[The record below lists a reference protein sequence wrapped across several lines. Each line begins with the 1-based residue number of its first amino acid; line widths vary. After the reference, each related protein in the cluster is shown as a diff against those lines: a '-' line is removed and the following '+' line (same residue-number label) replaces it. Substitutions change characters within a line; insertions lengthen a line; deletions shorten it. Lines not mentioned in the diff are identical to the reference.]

1 MERLLARVEEKL
13 FDPMLTIASVV
24 KDAGIGDNSYARQ
37 LTPLLGDS
45 LTNYIKRLRIETA
58 ARMLDDPAI
67 HPGFAAEAVGIPYVR
82 TFLSAC
88 KDVLEEAITP
98 RRSAELLGPSFNY
111 ATWNR
116 ARRGRLSTDDVRALQ
131 QMLKAGAPPAHGL
144 PIPDHPFEPGI
155 ATSPGIRSGWRAVMN
170 ESIDRIL
177 HDASRLPPS
186 LSQILRHAAGR
197 LCDPELTATKAQVDS
212 GIGNTALAYELIYY
226 FGDSLATYLEKR
238 RTEIA
243 VYLLAETD
251 LETGDVAGAVGL
263 QYPRFLHVFKR
274 CMGELP
280 RALRKK
286 SSDAPGFRVDYPT
299 WRRAVLGELSPAEV
313 TSLAVYLG
321 ALCPEAWD
329 SGTVIDT
336 PPPPSETTPPVR
348 RIEPRPEILEPS
360 IEPSTF
366 SAAEL
371 RACVESLARDPRP
384 SSSSV
389 EEVGIV
395 EDWDAMEAAAAILA
409 RDNHAKGRREAER
422 LMASCHAAR
431 RLYRIREIQCEV
443 TAAMALER
451 GELPGEEFWVPWLKV
466 RAQGETWRD
475 VSLEE
480 WQVIEER
487 LAPPEMA
494 LERWREADAERC
506 RILKGG
512 EIETEGRSEG
522 GDYLLARVCLNAEE
536 YYHRGT
542 PAGFKGTQLAVQ
554 IAERLFGSERF
565 SRHHVRRGR
574 QSVLVDL
581 LALAYARH
589 ANVLRYRGDIPEAK
603 HVMEAYYE
611 LERGRSLSPLSAAQA
626 ATFHSHLLAD
636 EGSDLNE
643 AESLIDLGIR
653 LHSEFDIHQ
662 AAKAEMGKAMI
673 QRLRKKDGYIRTLQR
688 AVVNLD
694 SQREAEMIE
703 VAQNNYLYYLIR
715 EGDIDGAVRAQATMS
730 PATVPLFKAIRLV
743 TEGCLNLALGNLD
756 LAEKEITRAV
766 RDLGELE
773 RAAEIPYGF
782 LYLAVIRIE
791 REDVSGARLL
801 LETASVIA
809 HRLGLSEAVDI
820 QSLVEHL
827 ESAEYCIKRAQSIAF
842 QIGGCLGPEVRPRRR

>member
-1 MERLLARVEEKL
+1 MSKNRANV
-13 FDPMLTIASVV
+13 
-24 KDAGIGDNSYARQ
+24 
-37 LTPLLGDS
+37 
-45 LTNYIKRLRIETA
+45 RI
-58 ARMLDDPAI
+58 
-67 HPGFAAEAVGIPYVR
+67 
-82 TFLSAC
+82 
-88 KDVLEEAITP
+88 
-98 RRSAELLGPSFNY
+98 SFNY

-131 QMLKAGAPPAHGL
+131 QMLKARAPPAHGL

-226 FGDSLATYLEKR
+226 FGDSLSTYLEKR
-238 RTEIA
+238 RAEIA

-313 TSLAVYLG
+313 TSLAVHLG

-336 PPPPSETTPPVR
+336 PPPSETTPPVR
-348 RIEPRPEILEPS
+348 RIEPRPEVLEPS

-395 EDWDAMEAAAAILA
+395 EDWEAMEAAAAILA

-466 RAQGETWRD
+466 RAQSETWRD

-542 PAGFKGTQLAVQ
+542 PAGFEDTQLAVQ

-589 ANVLRYRGDIPEAK
+589 ANALRYRDKLHEAK
-603 HVMEAYYE
+603 QTIEKIYE
-611 LERGRSLSPLSAAQA
+611 LERGRGVGILPAAQA
-626 ATFHSHLLAD
+626 SVFHAHILAD
-636 EGSDLNE
+636 EGACLDTAGLLV
-643 AESLIDLGIR
+643 ARGVR
-653 LHSEFDIHQ
+653 LHSEFDDHQ
-662 AAKAEMGKAMI
+662 AAKAKVGQAMI
-673 QRLRKKDGYIRTLQR
+673 QLSRRNPDHLQILRG
-688 AVVNLD
+688 AFSGLD
-694 SQREAEMIE
+694 AQRERKMVEG
-703 VAQNNYLYYLIR
+703 AQNNYLYYLVR
-715 EGDIDGAVRAQATMS
+715 EGSFEEAAKFHEDLP
-730 PATVPLFKAIRLV
+730 PATTPLIRTLRLA
-743 TEGCLNLALGNLD
+743 TEGCFNMALGNLD
-756 LAEKEITRAV
+756 LADKGLARAV
-766 RDLGELE
+766 GELVE
-773 RAAEIPYGF
+773 MRRVGDTRYCI
-782 LYLAVIRIE
+782 LYLAAIRLE
-791 REDVSGARLL
+791 KFDFGGARMF
-801 LETASVIA
+801 LETAYTISQN
-809 HRLGLSEAVDI
+809 LGCSEAGDI
-820 QSLVEHL
+820 KKLIECL
-827 ESAEYCIKRAQSIAF
+827 ESADDCIERVETIAY
-842 QIGGCLGPEVRPRRR
+842 QLGGCLGPERPSQRFDSVNPRG